1 MFQFGSQR
9 HPRFP
14 DNAFVRLRDTAATLD
29 IKAVQ
34 RYTLSPQ
41 AGGRA
46 T

>member
-14 DNAFVRLRDTAATLD
+14 DNAFVRLRDAAATLD

-34 RYTLSPQ
+34 RYTLSPP
-41 AGGRA
+41 AGERA